1 MISKVF
7 SRGFASITALLAAAL
22 LAQAANAQTRETS
35 SSGVL
40 LDRIAATVNEGVVLQ
55 SELEEQMFII
65 GERLKEQK
73 LELPPQNVLRK
84 QVLDRLVLQELQMQ
98 RADRAGIKVPDET
111 LNNALNDVAQQNH
124 IKLTDL
130 PDALAAQGID
140 YAGYRDSLR
149 KELAM
154 QILRQ
159 RDVIGRINV
168 SPREI
173 EQFLERQKKMPSE
186 SNEYNVSHI
195 LIAVPQAATPE
206 ELDEATKKAD
216 EVYQKATGGE
226 DFARL
231 AVQYSN
237 SQTALEGGSL
247 GWRKGSELPTFLGEV
262 IAGMKTGDVTKPLRT
277 PSGYHILKLNEM
289 RGNQQVIT
297 NQVHVRHIL
306 IKTNELQD
314 DATVQQKLVSIRDR
328 ILNKGENFAAV
339 ASVVS
344 EDPGSAAEGGD
355 MGWTGPGTYVPEF
368 EKQVA
373 QLQPDEISQPFR
385 TQFGWHIIQLLGRR
399 QFDTTDDVQK
409 QRAFTALREAKAD
422 EETEL
427 WLRRLRDEAYVEY
440 KL

>member
-1 MISKVF
+1 MIRNVF
-7 SRGFASITALLAAAL
+7 SRGFIVLAATL
-22 LAQAANAQTRETS
+22 FAQAALAQTRETS

-55 SELEEQMFII
+55 SELDEQMII
-65 GERLKEQK
+65 VTQRLREQR

-98 RADRAGIKVPDET
+98 RADRAGIKVSDEV
-111 LNNALNDVAQQNH
+111 LNNALNDVAQQNK

-159 RDVIGRINV
+159 RDVISRINV
-168 SPREI
+168 TPREI
-173 EQFLERQKKMPSE
+173 DQFLERQKKMPSD

-206 ELDEATKKAD
+206 QLAEAAKRAD
-216 EVYQKATGGE
+216 EVYQKAIAGE

-277 PSGYHILKLNEM
+277 PSGFHVLKLNEM
-289 RGNQQVIT
+289 RGNQQVIS
-297 NQVHVRHIL
+297 NQVHARHIL
-306 IKTNELQD
+306 IKPNELQD
-314 DATVQQKLVSIRDR
+314 DATVQQKLESIRDR

-344 EDPGSAAEGGD
+344 EDPGSAANGGD
-355 MGWTGPGTYVPEF
+355 LGWTDPGSFVPEF
-368 EKQVA
+368 EKQLA

-399 QFDTTDDVQK
+399 QHDTTQEMLR
-409 QRAFTALREAKAD
+409 QQAFARIREGKAD

-427 WLRRLRDEAYVEY
+427 WLRHLRDEAYVEY

>member
-1 MISKVF
+1 MIYKVF
-7 SRGFASITALLAAAL
+7 SRGFVVLAATL
-22 LAQAANAQTRETS
+22 FAQVAFAQTREAS

-55 SELEEQMFII
+55 SELDEQMII
-65 GERLKEQK
+65 ITERLKEQK

-111 LNNALNDVAQQNH
+111 LNNALNDVATQNQ

-140 YAGYRDSLR
+140 YAGYRDTLR

-277 PSGYHILKLNEM
+277 PSGFHILRLNEM

-306 IKTNELQD
+306 IKPNELQD

-355 MGWTGPGTYVPEF
+355 MGWTNPGAYVPEF

-373 QLQPDEISQPFR
+373 QLQPDEISEPFR
-385 TQFGWHIIQLLGRR
+385 TQFGWHIVQLMGRR
-399 QFDTTDDVQK
+399 QFDATQDMMRQQAF
-409 QRAFTALREAKAD
+409 QRLREAKAD

>member
-1 MISKVF
+1 MICKVF
-7 SRGFASITALLAAAL
+7 LRTCQVALLALIATGVH
-22 LAQAANAQTRETS
+22 AQTREAS

-40 LDRIAATVNEGVVLQ
+40 LDRVAATVNEGVVLQ
-55 SELEEQMFII
+55 SELDEQMIVI
-65 GERLKEQK
+65 SERLREQK
-73 LELPPQNVLRK
+73 LEMPPQNVLRR

-98 RADRAGIKVPDET
+98 RANRAGIKVSDET
-111 LNNALNDVAQQNH
+111 LNNALKDVADRNG
-124 IKLTDL
+124 IRLADL
-130 PDALAAQGID
+130 PNALAAQGID
-140 YAGYRDSLR
+140 YAGFREQMR
-149 KELAM
+149 RELAM

-159 RDVIGRINV
+159 RDVIARINV

-186 SNEYNVSHI
+186 NIEYDVSHI

-206 ELDEATKKAD
+206 ELDEASRKAD
-216 EVYQKATGGE
+216 EVFLKAASGQ

-237 SQTALEGGSL
+237 AQTALEGGSL
-247 GWRKGSELPTFLGEV
+247 GKRKGSELPTFVGET
-262 IAGMKTGDVTKPLRT
+262 IAGMKAGDVTHPIRT
-277 PSGYHILKLNEM
+277 PSGFHILKLNAIDGSGAE
-289 RGNQQVIT
+289 QVIV
-297 NQVHVRHIL
+297 NQTHARHIL
-306 IKTNELQD
+306 IKTTELQD
-314 DATVQQKLVSIRDR
+314 DATVQQKLMAIRDR
-328 ILNKGENFAAV
+328 ILNKGEDFAAV

-344 EDPGSAAEGGD
+344 EDPGSGADGGD
-355 MGWTGPGTYVPEF
+355 LGWQNPGTFVPEF
-368 EKQVA
+368 EKQLA

-399 QFDTTDDVQK
+399 QFDTTDEVRH
-409 QRAFTALREAKAD
+409 QRAFTALRESKAD